1 MLHDVASA
9 RVVDSLHSISNIQK
23 APYVGAFFVSVGW
36 LSSSRGLGSW
46 GRGRAGETPTRCLS
60 VC

>member
-23 APYVGAFFVSVGW
+23 ATYVGAFFVSVGC
-36 LSSSRGLGSW
+36 LVALVASVLGAGVERGKPQHG
-46 GRGRAGETPTRCLS
+46 
-60 VC
+60 V